1 MSVNSRSSFPGHRL
15 PTHHR
20 LRATH
25 SQGIGSSKPTSVLQS
40 TKLGGDR
47 ASGGHDKRTVC
58 VGYELPLGMLVKKV
72 RRSWMV
78 ASINPPTSKIA
89 TIVRTLVDVCTMPW
103 STTDGE
109 AGTLSWSAASPS
121 ELTTLATLRY
131 DAPLFRLSCA
141 EVFRGDV
148 SSMSAAMGSLSMGD

>member
-1 MSVNSRSSFPGHRL
+1 MSINSQSSFTGHRL

-20 LRATH
+20 LRGTH
-25 SQGIGSSKPTSVLQS
+25 SQGIGSSEPTSVLQS
-40 TKLGGDR
+40 TKFGGDC

-58 VGYELPLGMLVKKV
+58 VGYELPLGMLVKRI
-72 RRSWMV
+72 RRSWMI

-89 TIVRTLVDVCTMPW
+89 TRVRTLVDVCMMPW
-103 STTDGE
+103 SATDGE
-109 AGTLSWSAASPS
+109 VGTLSWSAASPS
-121 ELTTLATLRY
+121 ELMALPTLWY

-148 SSMSAAMGSLSMGD
+148 SSMSAAMG